1 MLQAIAF
8 CAGDE
13 RGVGRNWLSL
23 VRERLGKPGAA
34 EEPATITSAL
44 LLSNSRLTK
53 RSRPGT
59 SWISSKHQSTVPS
72 RPASGTQRPY
82 SSKSKP
88 SWFPSRPA
96 SRSSSKFT

>member
-1 MLQAIAF
+1 MGITDQARPRSAVPI
-8 CAGDE
+8 
-13 RGVGRNWLSL
+13 S
-23 VRERLGKPGAA
+23 RERSAA

-53 RSRPGT
+53 RSQPGT
-59 SWISSKHQSTVPS
+59 TWISSKHQSTVPS
-72 RPASGTQRPY
+72 RAASGTRRPY